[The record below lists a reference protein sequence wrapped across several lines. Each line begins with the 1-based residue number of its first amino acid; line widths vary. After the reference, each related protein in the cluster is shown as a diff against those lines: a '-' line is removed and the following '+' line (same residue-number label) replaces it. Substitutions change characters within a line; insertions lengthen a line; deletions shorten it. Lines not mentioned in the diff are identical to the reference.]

1 MSDVAI
7 NLLNQHQLRK
17 TQTRISILE
26 VFFANNEALGQA
38 ELEERL
44 KKMDRITL
52 YRTLRTFEQ
61 KGILHQAVDG
71 SGKMRY
77 ALCSEGCS
85 EHQHNDNH
93 AHFHCEVCD
102 RTICLDHIRTPLVD
116 VPKGYAIKQTHLVLS
131 GVCEACQ

>member
-1 MSDVAI
+1 MSNIAI
-7 NLLNQHQLRK
+7 KLLNRHQLRK

-26 VFFANNEALGQA
+26 VFHANHEALGQA
-38 ELEERL
+38 ELEKQL
-44 KKMDRITL
+44 GDIDRITL

-61 KGILHQAVDG
+61 KGILHQAIDG
-71 SGKMRY
+71 SGKTRY

-102 RTICLDHIRTPLVD
+102 RTICLDEISTPAINM
-116 VPKGYAIKQTHLVLS
+116 PKSHEVKQTHLVLS
-131 GVCEACQ
+131 GICEACQ